1 MAPNVKPGA
10 TGLAVTASKTSLDY
24 SVPDSRRI
32 LIVDDEPLMRLA
44 LTQALA
50 DSGCVV
56 EEATDGSSATR
67 SVTTALAPFDV
78 VLLDYQMPDSD
89 DLRLLARIRAL
100 SPRTR
105 VMLMTAHPTPEI
117 VAGAE
122 ALGAVRVFDKPID
135 INELCRLVTS

>member
-1 MAPNVKPGA
+1 M
-10 TGLAVTASKTSLDY
+10 
-24 SVPDSRRI
+24 PDSRRI

-44 LTQALA
+44 LAQALA

-56 EEATDGSSATR
+56 EEATDASSATR
-67 SVTTALAPFDV
+67 SVTAAAAPFDV
-78 VLLDYQMPDSD
+78 VLLDYQMPDSG

-105 VMLMTAHPTPEI
+105 VMLMTAYPTPEI

-122 ALGAVRVFDKPID
+122 TLGAVRVLNKPID

>member
-1 MAPNVKPGA
+1 MHP
-10 TGLAVTASKTSLDY
+10 
-24 SVPDSRRI
+24 VPDTRRI

-44 LTQALA
+44 LAQALA

-56 EEATDGSSATR
+56 EEATDASSATR
-67 SVTTALAPFDV
+67 SVAAAAAPFDV
-78 VLLDYQMPDSD
+78 VLLDYQMPDSR

-105 VMLMTAHPTPEI
+105 VMLMTAYPTPEI

-122 ALGAVRVFDKPID
+122 TLGAVRVLNKPID